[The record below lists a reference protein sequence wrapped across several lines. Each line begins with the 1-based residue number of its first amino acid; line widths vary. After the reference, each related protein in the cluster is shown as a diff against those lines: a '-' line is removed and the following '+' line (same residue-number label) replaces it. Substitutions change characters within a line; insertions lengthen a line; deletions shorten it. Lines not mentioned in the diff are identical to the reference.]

1 MSTIITI
8 PIEKNEDLAALLADK
23 QPADRL
29 YACGTIKAL
38 DENTLTLRIEE
49 VTDKIEDLPK
59 QDEDDEDKDKDE
71 GDTDEEQPDGST
83 EGETEEAIK
92 LASPGG
98 YVGP

>member
-59 QDEDDEDKDKDE
+59 QDEDDEDK
-71 GDTDEEQPDGST
+71 GDTDEEQPNGST